1 MKVELLNIHKYF
13 GPVRANDDVSLTVAA
28 GAIHGLLGE
37 NGAGKSTLMKV
48 LSGYIAPDSGTIR
61 LDGRPLTFASPSEA
75 IHHGVGM
82 LHQDALDFPPLKVL
96 DNFILAR
103 DNRLRQRRTA
113 ARRELMTLSERFNFP
128 LDPDAYVSSLTVG
141 ERQQLE
147 ILRLLALGV
156 QVLILDEPTTGLSA
170 PQKARLFE
178 TLHRLAAEG
187 KTIVFVSHKLEEVEE
202 LCSRV
207 TVLRRGQMV
216 GEEEMPCPTERL
228 IELMFGQVLAS
239 MTRRD
244 VALGEPVLQ
253 VEEIEVETYRFDLA
267 PVSLEVRAGEV
278 IGLAGLEGSGQRL
291 FIRACAG
298 LIKPTAGR
306 VLIGGRDMTRRPYQ
320 EFLKAGVAYVPASRL
335 EEGLVPGLTL
345 REHAVLTDRRSQ
357 PFFINWAKATDAAKA
372 MISRFNIH
380 GRPGS
385 PVESLSGGN
394 QQRAL
399 LALMPDTLSLLLLEH
414 PTRGLD
420 IESTMWV
427 WSQLLARREQGTA
440 IFFTSADLDEI
451 MQWSDRI
458 MVFFGGQVI
467 EILSTA
473 DTSAE
478 QLGQLIGGKR
488 T

>member
-1 MKVELLNIHKYF
+1 MKVELLNIHKHF
-13 GPVRANDDVSLTVAA
+13 GPVRANDDVSLTVTA
-28 GAIHGLLGE
+28 GTIHGLLGE

-48 LSGYIAPDSGTIR
+48 LSGYSAPDSGVIR
-61 LDGRPLTFASPSEA
+61 LDGRPVTFASPSEA
-75 IHHGVGM
+75 IRHGVGM

-103 DNRLRQRRTA
+103 DDRLRQRRA
-113 ARRELMTLSERFNFP
+113 VARQELLALAERFNFP

-170 PQKARLFE
+170 PQKVRLFE

-187 KTIVFVSHKLEEVEE
+187 KVLIFVSHKLEEVEE
-202 LCSRV
+202 LCARV
-207 TVLRRGQMV
+207 TVLRRGQVM

-228 IELMFGQVLAS
+228 IELMFGQVLVAAP
-239 MTRRD
+239 RRD

-253 VEEIEVETYRFDLA
+253 AEGVEVETYRFDLA
-267 PVSLEVRAGEV
+267 PVSLQVQAGEV
-278 IGLAGLEGSGQRL
+278 IGLAGLEGSGQRP
-291 FIRACAG
+291 FMRACAG
-298 LIKPTAGR
+298 LVKPTAGR
-306 VLIGGRDMTRRPYQ
+306 VLIDGRDMSGLPYR
-320 EFLKAGVAYVPASRL
+320 EFLRAAVAYVPANRL
-335 EEGLVPGLTL
+335 EEGLVSGLTL
-345 REHAVLTDRRSQ
+345 REHAVLTDRRPQ
-357 PFFINWAKATDAAKA
+357 PFFINWEAATDDADA
-372 MISRFNIH
+372 MISHFNIH
-380 GRPGS
+380 GRPDS

-399 LALMPDTLSLLLLEH
+399 LALMPDTLRLLLLEH

-420 IESTMWV
+420 IESTLWV

-440 IFFTSADLDEI
+440 ILFTSADLDEI

-467 EILSTA
+467 QILRTA
-473 DTSAE
+473 ETSAE

-488 T
+488 L